1 MSTFSFPSPESYGQS
16 LSARAAVPAA
26 AQAEPSANGELL
38 NLITLADLTLYKNP
52 RDVSAAAKRLLS
64 KTDIIED
71 EKLRTSVRLS
81 LAEAA
86 AEPENF
92 PEIRARH
99 FQKISL
105 RFTDIAD
112 EARKNKNYKAAL
124 NSAQIA
130 AKADPKNSR
139 ARLILASLIDACG
152 DSPTALRLMHAGLKF
167 IDLDAPVTPAY
178 FSKYFELLA
187 ELQQDYVAADQAE
200 KILKNANVPEDAR
213 RISALAGAFAFYNR
227 GQYEK
232 ALALIARERLDENAQ
247 GRILKARCIFAS
259 GRREEAAKLL
269 ADSIPQFPAE
279 KREPFFNQLSRFYSE
294 TGDFNAVLDVAKRQL
309 EENPDVLG
317 PRLRRLFA
325 YKKLGDDA
333 AFNAELEAIFAQFS
347 MSQTA
352 LVALA
357 NFAAE
362 QGLPD
367 IALRCMSTARERC
380 YEMPLFVAAAVESL
394 VSANRPAEAI
404 EAYVQATG
412 AEPKLFE
419 EIRSVVSAVL
429 ASAYAEA
436 AAQETDPEKS
446 SAYAAQSELLL
457 NQFLEDKNIRPENHL
472 AAIRHFRRI
481 GRNDIANRIATA
493 ALKAFP
499 WHSQIRADWIS
510 LQLALPESLTRLNVP
525 AEIRTLAEMRRPD
538 PAIWKEILAWLN
550 ASAGTTSASLA
561 VSDADGWGAP
571 TGSGTL
577 SAADRE
583 SLIRLVAPLAR

>member
-16 LSARAAVPAA
+16 LSARAAVPAV
-26 AQAEPSANGELL
+26 AQAEASANGELL

-152 DSPTALRLMHAGLKF
+152 DSSTALRLMHAGLKF

-259 GRREEAAKLL
+259 GRRGEAAKLL

-367 IALRCMSTARERC
+367 IALRCMNTARERC

-419 EIRSVVSAVL
+419 EIHSVVSAVL

-510 LQLALPESLTRLNVP
+510 LQLALPESLARLNVP

-550 ASAGTTSASLA
+550 ASAGTASASLA

-571 TGSGTL
+571 SGSGTL
-577 SAADRE
+577 SASDRE